1 MSIRLD
7 KEWIAVSEAM
17 RRLKGNMGVFQL
29 ADSNKEIIYI
39 GFAGAKSHFGLK
51 GEVLK
56 SVGAS
61 LLQSA
66 DGEVITEWQAA
77 KDTDPPTDLAENTAS
92 VEEEKL
98 ASWTVEG
105 NLSLP
110 PGLASLGFGS

>member
-39 GFAGAKSHFGLK
+39 GFAGAKSYFGLK

-56 SVGAS
+56 SSEQFDETVFVRW
-61 LLQSA
+61 
-66 DGEVITEWQAA
+66 EVTTGYWSRYKELMMIYQFDHEQGP
-77 KDTDPPTDLAENTAS
+77 KENKTI
-92 VEEEKL
+92 
-98 ASWTVEG
+98 
-105 NLSLP
+105 NLGRLSP
-110 PGLASLGFGS
+110 D